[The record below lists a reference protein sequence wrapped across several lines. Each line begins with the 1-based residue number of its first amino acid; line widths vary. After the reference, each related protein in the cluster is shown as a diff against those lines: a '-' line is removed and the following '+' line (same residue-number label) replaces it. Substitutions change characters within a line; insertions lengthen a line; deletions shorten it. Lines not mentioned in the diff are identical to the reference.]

1 LIPTPRASTA
11 MVCFDEFK
19 KIYMFGGT
27 DSNIKNIC
35 VNDILV
41 FNIDNSTWK
50 IIKIES
56 NKPC

>member
-50 IIKIES
+50 IIKI
-56 NKPC
+56 